1 MSRRRGVFAE
11 IHHQNQV
18 AARNHAQ
25 AARSAARAQAAAFRQ
40 AEQAQRQAQR
50 AMQQAQRAAAADQK
64 TADREAKRLHQEAMD
79 AEAAARTA
87 ALADTYDEI
96 DSMLAGS
103 LAIDDYV
110 DLEQLRVVAQHPPF
124 PHSELEEP
132 VPAPAPLAAD
142 PEPAFAPPVQPK
154 GLAAAFGGKKRYADE
169 LSRAQAGFQ
178 VVHQAWREQVAAL
191 PERQLAQLQEHQQ
204 AEQERLA
211 RLAKA
216 RAAHQAECDELD
228 AKAAASNAELDELIA
243 GLASGDENAVQ
254 LYIEIVLSN
263 CVYPDAFAVDHG
275 FEFNADTRE
284 LTMTALVPPPDAVP
298 TERGYRYNKAQDEIT
313 ATQLPKAEQRAR
325 YNRAVHQVAL
335 RSLHEIFEADRQGW
349 VQTISLTVAC
359 ESIDPAT
366 GLPRQTP
373 LVLVAAD
380 RPTFTEFALEN
391 VVPEATLLHV
401 GAAVSKDPFTLKPVD
416 TSQGVRGR

>member
-1 MSRRRGVFAE
+1 LAGRRGVFAE

-18 AARNHAQ
+18 AARKRAQ
-25 AARSAARAQAAAFRQ
+25 AARSAARSQAAAYRQ

-64 TADREAKRLHQEAMD
+64 AAEQEAKRLHQEAME

-96 DSMLAGS
+96 DSMLAAS
-103 LAIDDYV
+103 LAIDDHV
-110 DLEQLRVVAQHPPF
+110 DLEQLRVVAEHPPF
-124 PHSELEEP
+124 PHPELEK
-132 VPAPAPLAAD
+132 PLAAD
-142 PEPAFAPPVQPK
+142 PEPVFTPPAPPR
-154 GLAAAFGGKKRYADE
+154 GIAAAFGGKKRYADE
-169 LSRAQAGFQ
+169 LARAQADFQ
-178 VVHQAWREQVAAL
+178 VTHQAWQEQVATL
-191 PERQLAQLQEHQQ
+191 PERQLTQLQEHQQ
-204 AEQERLA
+204 AEQERLE
-211 RLAKA
+211 RLAEA
-216 RAAHQAECDELD
+216 RAAYQAVCDELD
-228 AKAAASNAELDELIA
+228 AKAAASNAELDELIG
-243 GLASGDENAVQ
+243 GLASGEEDAVQ

-275 FEFNADTRE
+275 FEFNAETRE
-284 LTMTALVPPPDAVP
+284 LTMTALVPPPDQVP
-298 TERGYRYNKAQDEIT
+298 TERAYRYNKAQDEIT

-373 LVLVAAD
+373 LVLVAVD

-401 GAAVSKDPFTLKPVD
+401 GAALSKDPFTLKPVD
-416 TSQGVRGR
+416 TSPGVRGR